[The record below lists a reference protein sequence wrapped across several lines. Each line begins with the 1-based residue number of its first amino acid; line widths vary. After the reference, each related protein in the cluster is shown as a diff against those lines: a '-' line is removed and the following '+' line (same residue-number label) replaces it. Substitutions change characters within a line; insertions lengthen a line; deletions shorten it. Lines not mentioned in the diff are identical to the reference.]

1 MKKNLFLL
9 LTVIT
14 LCLTD
19 TTYSA
24 ATARHDSFMHVNSE
38 TGLSQSNVKAIA
50 QDNYGFIWLGTKN
63 GLNRYDGQRVI
74 RVYCYDEKLHCGNQ
88 NISALFSDS
97 DNVLWVGTD
106 EGVYRYNQVTETFSF
121 VDTKTADGIS
131 MKGWVADIK
140 EDQDGNIWIVV
151 PDNGIFKYDMQ
162 GNLKLYSPDTG
173 SKSNMPINV
182 CVCSD
187 GSIWSCAWNIGLLEY
202 DRKKDEFVTHTKDAN
217 GKSLLNI
224 ETNTLSQQGDNLI
237 LAVQNGELKKYDY
250 KRNMLRDITLQNF
263 KHTYVRNASVFGQD
277 IYVGTYNGLYV
288 LNEKNGVV
296 RHYRQS
302 INNKEGLS
310 DNIIYT
316 TFQDRENGIWIGTM
330 FGGANYMANRPLTF
344 KHHNLSANNGSFI
357 TDIRVREMAED
368 GNGTLWIGTENSGIK
383 RMSLKEGVIEPF
395 QHSQLH
401 EESDI
406 TLSVS
411 ADNRNIYCGLYK
423 DGFEVI
429 DKTGKSFYY
438 KNGQLHL
445 DGSVYSQLTARN
457 GEVYVGTDRGAYKAE
472 SNSFDFHPIE
482 GLKDLWVFDIM
493 QEGNGDIWFA
503 TMGNGVVRYDA
514 KNGKYIKYNHEKDNA
529 ASLSSTSVSSIM
541 QDSKGNIW
549 FSTDRGGVCRYNR
562 KTNDF
567 TRYSIMEGLPDDVA
581 YKILEDRSGNMW
593 FGTNRG
599 LVMMNPEDGNVR
611 VFTMKDGLCENQFN
625 YKSAVAGSDG
635 KFYFGTINGLLSFDP
650 EIKCDKKPAGEIYL
664 TRLSI
669 FNEEMKVGMPESP
682 LEKSI
687 LETEEIVLPYNR
699 TNISLDFALLSYST
713 AFANQYYYKLD
724 PIDSK
729 WVSIGTEGNIQ
740 YANLNPGTYTLYI
753 RATSEGPEEYAAVKT
768 LRIKVLPPWW
778 MSVWAICLYF
788 VLLACIVYG
797 WFLWYREHKNK
808 QLKEKQ
814 KLFEIEKEKELYQ
827 NKVNFFTEIAHEI
840 RTPLTL
846 INGPLEIIEE
856 MNIGSD
862 KLAKNLKVISQNT
875 KRLLN
880 LASQL
885 LDFQKIG
892 ANKLKPN
899 YEVTDVSSL
908 LKETVDRFE
917 PTFTHQGKVLENVDI
932 EDSVFAKIDKEAIT
946 KILSNLLNNARKYG
960 EHNISVSLKRAN
972 GNFVLT
978 VFSDGERIPKEK
990 AEQIFDPFY
999 QYNERKE
1006 KAQGV
1011 GIGLSLSRS
1020 LAEIHD
1026 GSLYLDLQ
1034 RTDGNSF
1041 VLSIPLNMEMET
1053 AETVVAANT
1062 DVAINDTGLFVEEN
1076 AKGKTL
1082 LIVEDERSILSF
1094 MEDRLSESFVVETAE
1109 NGRKALEILHKAPV
1123 DLVISD
1129 VMMPDMNGFEL
1140 CQAIKGDIELCH
1152 IPVVFLT
1159 AKNDTD
1165 SKIQGLKVGAEA
1177 YIEKPFSFE
1186 YLRQQV
1192 MSLLGNRQNEREAFS
1207 KRPFFPVKNMQMSKE
1222 DEAFMK
1228 KVLDVI
1234 NSNLD
1239 DETFNVERM
1248 AEELCMSRSSLLRK
1262 IKTLFNMAPLDFIRL
1277 IRLKKAAEL
1286 IQEGKYRVGEI
1297 CFMVG
1302 FNSHSYFSKLFSK
1315 QFGMTPKDF
1324 EKKIE
1329 QEREKSRGVSGI
1341 KIEDLIPENTK

>member
-1 MKKNLFLL
+1 MKNILL
-9 LTVIT
+9 LVLTIIT
-14 LCLTD
+14 LCRAGELYAST
-19 TTYSA
+19 SS
-24 ATARHDSFMHVNSE
+24 HDSFVHVNSE
-38 TGLSQSNVKAIA
+38 TGLSQSNVKAIV
-50 QDNYGFIWLGTKN
+50 QDCYGFIWLGTKN
-63 GLNRYDGQRVI
+63 GLNRYDGQKVTQF
-74 RVYCYDEKLHCGNQ
+74 YCYDKKLHCGNQ

-97 DNVLWVGTD
+97 GHTLWVGTD
-106 EGVYRYNQVTETFSF
+106 EGVYRYDQTTETFSF
-121 VDTKTADGIS
+121 VDAKTADGKM
-131 MKGWVADIK
+131 MKGWVADIT
-140 EDQDGNIWIVV
+140 EDQEGNIWIVV
-151 PDNGIFKYDMQ
+151 PANGIFKYDTK
-162 GNLKLYSPDTG
+162 GKLRLYSPETDD
-173 SKSNMPINV
+173 KSNMPINI
-182 CVCSD
+182 CICSD

-202 DRKKDEFVTHTKDAN
+202 NRRKDDFVVHTKDAS

-237 LAVQNGELKKYDY
+237 MAVQNGELKKYDY
-250 KRNMLRDITLQNF
+250 KRNILTDITLQNF
-263 KHTYVRNASVFGQD
+263 KHTYVRNALVLDTD
-277 IYVGTYNGLYV
+277 IYVGTYNGLYI
-288 LNEKNGVV
+288 LNEQNRTV
-296 RHYRQS
+296 RHYVQDIS
-302 INNKEGLS
+302 NKEGLS

-316 TFQDRENGIWIGTM
+316 IYRDREKGVWVGTM
-330 FGGANYMANRPLTF
+330 FGGANYMANRNLTF
-344 KHHNLSANNGSFI
+344 RHHKMSESYGRQK
-357 TDIRVREMAED
+357 TDIRVRELVED
-368 GNGTLWIGTENSGIK
+368 CNGMMWIGTENSGIK
-383 RMSLKEGVIEPF
+383 CMKLKDGVIENL
-395 QHSQLH
+395 QSKWGD

-411 ADNRNIYCGLYK
+411 ADNEHVYCGLYK
-423 DGFEVI
+423 DGFEII
-429 DKTGKSFYY
+429 DAKGNSSYY
-438 KNGQLHL
+438 KNNQLHL
-445 DGSVYSQLTARN
+445 DGSVYSQLTTRN
-457 GEVYVGTDRGAYKAE
+457 GDMYIGTDRGAYRAE
-472 SNSFDFHPIE
+472 NGSLDFHAVE
-482 GLKDLWVFDIM
+482 ELKDLWIFDIM

-503 TMGNGVVRYDA
+503 TMGNGVIRYDA
-514 KNGKYIKYNHEKDNA
+514 EAGKYVRYKHEPGNDKA
-529 ASLSSTSVSSIM
+529 LSSTSVSSIM

-567 TRYSIMEGLPDDVA
+567 QTYSIKEGLPDDVA
-581 YKILEDRSGNMW
+581 YKMLEDKHGNMW

-599 LVMMNPEDGNVR
+599 LVMMNPDEGNIR

-650 EIKCDKKPAGEIYL
+650 EIKGEKKPTGEIYL
-664 TRLSI
+664 TKLAI
-669 FNEEMKVGMPESP
+669 FNEEMCVGSSDSP
-682 LEKSI
+682 LKKSI
-687 LETEEIVLPYNR
+687 LETDEIVLPYNR

-713 AFANQYYYKLD
+713 AFANQYYYMLE
-724 PIDSK
+724 PIDNK

-740 YANLNPGTYTLYI
+740 YANLNPGTYTLHI
-753 RATSEGPEEYAAVKT
+753 RAVSEGQEEYAATKT
-768 LRIKVLPPWW
+768 LKIKVLPPWW
-778 MSVWAICLYF
+778 MSVWAIFLY
-788 VLLACIVYG
+788 LIIIVCAVIV
-797 WFLWYREHKNK
+797 WFLWYRNHKNK
-808 QLKEKQ
+808 QLREEQ
-814 KLFEIEKEKELYQ
+814 KLFAIEKEKELYQ

-856 MNIGSD
+856 MHISND
-862 KLAKNLKVISQNT
+862 KLTKNLRVISQNT

-932 EDSVFAKIDKEAIT
+932 EENISAKIDKEAIT

-960 EHNISVSLKRAN
+960 DHSISVSLKKVN
-972 GNFVLT
+972 NNFVVT
-978 VFSDGERIPKEK
+978 VFSDGDRIPKEK

-1020 LAEIHD
+1020 LAEIHE
-1026 GSLYLDLQ
+1026 GTLYLDLQ

-1053 AETVVAANT
+1053 AETVDAVNT
-1062 DVAINDTGLFVEEN
+1062 NLAINDTGNFVEEN

-1082 LIVEDERSILSF
+1082 LIVEDEKSILSF
-1094 MEDRLSESFVVETAE
+1094 MEDRLSESFLIETAE
-1109 NGRKALEILHKAPV
+1109 NGREALEKLHKTTV

-1140 CQAIKGDIELCH
+1140 CQAIKSDIELSH

-1186 YLRQQV
+1186 FLRQQV

-1234 NSNLD
+1234 NANLD
-1239 DETFNVERM
+1239 DEAFNVERM

-1297 CFMVG
+1297 CYMVG

-1329 QEREKSRGVSGI
+1329 QEREKSRGVNGI
-1341 KIEDLIPENTK
+1341 KIEDLIPGNTK

>member
-1 MKKNLFLL
+1 MKRILSFLCIA
-9 LTVIT
+9 VA
-14 LCLTD
+14 LCLAVQTHASVVGH
-19 TTYSA
+19 Y
-24 ATARHDSFMHVNSE
+24 SFMHINSE
-38 TGLSQSNVKAIA
+38 TGLSQSNVKAIV
-50 QDNYGFIWLGTKN
+50 QDSYGFIWLGTKN
-63 GLNRYDGQRVI
+63 GLNRYDGQRV
-74 RVYCYDEKLHCGNQ
+74 RQFYCFDKKLQCGNQ
-88 NISALFSDS
+88 NISALYSGGGQI
-97 DNVLWVGTD
+97 LWVGTD
-106 EGVYRYNQVTETFSF
+106 EGVYRYDQTTETFSF
-121 VDTKTADGIS
+121 VGAKTADGKS
-131 MKGWVADIK
+131 MKGWVSHIT

-151 PDNGIFKYDMQ
+151 PDEGIFRYDTQ
-162 GNLKLYSPDTG
+162 GKLKLYAPNIDNRSD
-173 SKSNMPINV
+173 MPINI

-202 DRKKDEFVTHTKDAN
+202 DRKNDEFITHTKDSK

-224 ETNTLSQQGDNLI
+224 ETNTLAQQGDNLI
-237 LAVQNGELKKYDY
+237 MAVQNGELKKYDY
-250 KRNMLRDITLQNF
+250 KRNVLTDITLQNF
-263 KHTYVRNASVFGQD
+263 KHTYVRNASVFGED

-288 LNEKNGVV
+288 LNERNKTVK
-296 RHYRQS
+296 HFRQD
-302 INNKEGLS
+302 INNKDGLS
-310 DNIIYT
+310 DNVVYT
-316 TFQDRENGIWIGTM
+316 LYRDRENGVWIGTM
-330 FGGANYMANRPLTF
+330 FGGANYMANRTLTF
-344 KHHNLSANNGSFI
+344 KHHNMYRDDGAYATNV
-357 TDIRVREMAED
+357 RVREMAED
-368 GNGTLWIGTENSGIK
+368 CNGQLWIGTEDSGIK
-383 RMSLKEGVIEPF
+383 CMKLKDGIIESY
-395 QHSQLH
+395 QNRWRD
-401 EESDI
+401 EESGI

-411 ADNRNIYCGLYK
+411 ADSRNVYCGHYK
-423 DGFEVI
+423 DGFEII
-429 DKTGKSFYY
+429 DMKGQSRYY
-438 KNGQLHL
+438 NIESLHFE
-445 DGSVYSQLTARN
+445 GSVYSQFTTRN
-457 GEVYVGTDRGAYKAE
+457 GELYIGTDRGAWKSE
-472 SNSFDFHPIE
+472 NGTLDFHSIKE
-482 GLKDLWVFDIM
+482 MKDLWVFDIM

-503 TMGNGVVRYDA
+503 TMGNGVVRYDS
-514 KNGKYIKYNHEKDNA
+514 KSGKYVKYSHEVGNDK
-529 ASLSSTSVSSIM
+529 SLSSTSVSSIM

-562 KTNDF
+562 KTDDF
-567 TRYSIMEGLPDDVA
+567 TRYSIEEGLPDNVA
-581 YKILEDRSGNMW
+581 YKILEDRHGNMW

-599 LVMMNPEDGNVR
+599 LVMMNPDDGNIR
-611 VFTMKDGLCENQFN
+611 TFTMKDGLCENQFN

-635 KFYFGTINGLLSFDP
+635 RFYFGTINGLLSFDP
-650 EIKCDKKPAGEIYL
+650 EIKGTKKPVGEIYL
-664 TRLSI
+664 TGLSI
-669 FNEEMKVGMPESP
+669 FNEEMKVDSPDSP
-682 LEKSI
+682 LKKSI
-687 LETEEIVLPYNR
+687 LETDEIVLPYDR
-699 TNISLDFALLSYST
+699 TNLSVDFALLSYST
-713 AFANQYYYKLD
+713 AFANQYYYMLEPVDK
-724 PIDSK
+724 K
-729 WVSIGTEGNIQ
+729 WVSVGTEGNVQ
-740 YANLNPGTYTLYI
+740 YANLNPGTYTLHI
-753 RATSEGPEEYAAVKT
+753 RATSEGTEKGYVTKT
-768 LRIKVLPPWW
+768 LKIKVLPPWW
-778 MSVWAICLYF
+778 RSVWAICLYIIVF
-788 VLLACIVYG
+788 VCAVIV

-808 QLKEKQ
+808 QLKGKQ
-814 KLFEIEKEKELYQ
+814 KLFEIEKEKELYL

-856 MNIGSD
+856 MHISND
-862 KLAKNLKVISQNT
+862 KLTKNLKVISQNT

-917 PTFTHQGKVLENVDI
+917 PTFTHQGKVLEQVDV
-932 EDSVFAKIDKEAIT
+932 EDGISAKIDKEAIT

-960 EHNISVSLKRAN
+960 EHIVTVSLKRTN
-972 GNFVLT
+972 DSFVVT

-1041 VLSIPLNMEMET
+1041 VLSIPLNMEAET
-1053 AETVVAANT
+1053 AETVAAVNT
-1062 DVAINDTGLFVEEN
+1062 DLAINDTGNFVEEN
-1076 AKGKTL
+1076 AKGKTI
-1082 LIVEDERSILSF
+1082 LIVEDEKSILSF
-1094 MEDRLSESFVVETAE
+1094 MADRLSEFFVVETAG
-1109 NGRKALEILHKAPV
+1109 NGKEALEILQRQPI

-1140 CQAIKGDIELCH
+1140 CKAIKGNIELSH

-1159 AKNDTD
+1159 AKNDTE

-1186 YLRQQV
+1186 FLRQQV

-1222 DEAFMK
+1222 DEVFMK

-1297 CFMVG
+1297 CYMVG
-1302 FNSHSYFSKLFSK
+1302 FSSHSYFSKLFSK

-1329 QEREKSRGVSGI
+1329 QEREKSRGVNGI
-1341 KIEDLIPENTK
+1341 KIENLIPGNTK